1 MIPDYQTCMLPLL
14 KYAVD
19 KSEHKF
25 SDAVEYLSDEFALT
39 KEERKELLPSRT
51 QDVITN
57 RIGWARTYLKKAG
70 LLEDTR
76 RGYFKITERGLS
88 VLSENLEKLSTK
100 YLQKFD
106 EFIAF
111 REKHTEKD
119 TSSEIEL
126 TTEATPEEMLETG
139 FAKLSEN
146 LIDDLLAKIGESSPS
161 FFEHLVVDLLV
172 HMGYGGSFSEA
183 AQVVGKSGDEGIDG
197 IIKEDK
203 LGLDT
208 IYIQAKRWKGVV
220 GRPEIQKFAGALL
233 GQKTS
238 KGVFITT
245 SSFTKEAEEYV
256 SSVDRKVVLIDGTK
270 LATLMIEHNVGIS
283 TVRTFEIK
291 RIDSDYFEG

>member
-14 KYAVD
+14 KYAED
-19 KSEHKF
+19 KNEHKF

-39 KEERKELLPSRT
+39 KEERQALLPSKT

-111 REKHTEKD
+111 HEKHTEKD
-119 TSSEIEL
+119 ISSEIEL

-233 GQKTS
+233 GQKAS

>member
-14 KYAVD
+14 KYAED

-39 KEERKELLPSRT
+39 KEERKELLPSKT

-111 REKHTEKD
+111 REKHIEKD

-233 GQKTS
+233 GQKAS

>member
-14 KYAVD
+14 KYAAD
-19 KSEHKF
+19 NKEHKLA
-25 SDAVEYLSDEFALT
+25 DAEEDLSDQFGLT
-39 KEERKELLPSRT
+39 AEERKELLPSKT
-51 QDVITN
+51 QEVIFN
-57 RIGWARTYLKKAG
+57 RIGWARTYMKKAG

-76 RGYFKITERGLS
+76 RGVFKITERGQA
-88 VLSENLEKLSTK
+88 VLGENLERLSTK
-100 YLQKFD
+100 YLRKFD
-106 EFIAF
+106 EFNEF
-111 REKHTEKD
+111 QKKHNEKD
-119 TSSEIEL
+119 SKSENDVIS
-126 TTEATPEEMLETG
+126 EATPEEMLEAGYT
-139 FAKLSEN
+139 KLSEN
-146 LIDDLLAKIGESSPS
+146 LVDDILVNIAKCSPS

-233 GQKTS
+233 GQKAS

-245 SSFTKEAEEYV
+245 SSFTKEAEEYAA
-256 SSVDRKVVLIDGTK
+256 SVDRKVVLIDGQK
-270 LATLMIEHNVGIS
+270 LASLMIEHNVGIS

-291 RIDSDYFEG
+291 RIDSDYFEE

>member
-14 KYAVD
+14 KYAADNV
-19 KSEHKF
+19 EHKF
-25 SDAVEYLSDEFALT
+25 SDAVEYLSNEFALT
-39 KEERKELLPSRT
+39 KEEREELLPSKT
-51 QDVITN
+51 QDVISN
-57 RIGWARTYLKKAG
+57 RIGWARTYMKKAG

-76 RGYFKITERGLS
+76 RGYFKITERGKG
-88 VLSENLEKLSTK
+88 VLSENLEKISTK

-106 EFIAF
+106 EFKAF
-111 REKHTEKD
+111 REKHTEKNAL
-119 TSSEIEL
+119 SENEL
-126 TTEATPEEMLETG
+126 QTEATPEEMLETG
-139 FAKLSEN
+139 FTKLSEN
-146 LIDDLLAKIGESSPS
+146 LIDDLLLKISECSPS

-233 GQKTS
+233 GQKAS

>member
-14 KYAVD
+14 KYAED
-19 KSEHKF
+19 KNEHKF

-39 KEERKELLPSRT
+39 KEERKELLPSKT

-161 FFEHLVVDLLV
+161 FFEHLVIDLLV

-233 GQKTS
+233 GQKAS